1 MKFLH
6 ISDLHLG
13 KRLHEV
19 SLLNDQKFIL
29 DEIHTL
35 AKREHIDALIIAGD
49 IYDKSIPPVSAIELF
64 DAFLFHLSQ
73 DKIKVFLISGNH
85 DSPERTAY
93 GGRLMEKNGIYISPV
108 FHKENA
114 PICLS
119 DEYGE
124 VFIYLLPFIKP
135 AHVREVFPDK
145 EINDYSDAISV
156 AIERMNVN
164 TTKRNLLVTHQF
176 VTGATRCDSEDI
188 SVGGSDNVNAEVMN
202 DFDYVALG
210 HIHRAQTAGSDRI
223 RYCGT
228 PLKYSFS
235 EANHTKSVTIVTLN
249 EKEKD
254 VGIQEIPLNALHEMH
269 IIKGPLEHIMDTS
282 IYNTYPKD
290 SYVQIILTD
299 EEEALDV
306 ISKLRQVFANVL
318 CVEYDNIR
326 TRENQTIEEV
336 TNVEEISPLDLFKLL
351 YEKQNNSTLK
361 DEQETYLTNVIEEI
375 WGGIS

>member
-1 MKFLH
+1 MH

-19 SLLNDQKFIL
+19 SLLTDQKFIL
-29 DEIHTL
+29 DEIRSL

-64 DAFLFHLSQ
+64 DEFLFHLSK
-73 DKIKVFLISGNH
+73 DNIKVFLISGNH

-108 FHKENA
+108 FHAENT

-124 VFIYLLPFIKP
+124 VHIYLLPFIKP
-135 AHVREVFPDK
+135 AHVREVFPDE
-145 EINDYSDAISV
+145 EINDYSDAIAV
-156 AIERMNVN
+156 AIESMNVD

-188 SVGGSDNVNAEVMN
+188 SVGGSDNVNAEVMK

-210 HIHRAQTAGSDRI
+210 HIHRAQTAGSERI

-235 EANHTKSVTIVTLN
+235 EANHTKSVTLVTMN
-249 EKEKD
+249 EKTAD
-254 VGIQEIPLNALHEMH
+254 VDIQEIPLNSLREMH
-269 IIKGPLEHIMDTS
+269 IIKGTLESIMDVS
-282 IYNTYPKD
+282 IYDTYPKD
-290 SYVQIILTD
+290 SYVQVILTD

-306 ISKLRQVFANVL
+306 ISTLRLVFPNVL

-326 TRENQTIEEV
+326 TRENQIIEEV
-336 TNVEEISPLDLFKLL
+336 DNVEEKSPLDLFKLL

-361 DEQETYLTNVIEEI
+361 DEQEIYLTKVMEEI
-375 WGGIS
+375 WGGI

>member
-1 MKFLH
+1 MKFMH

-19 SLLNDQKFIL
+19 SLLTDQKFIL
-29 DEIHTL
+29 DEIRSL

-64 DAFLFHLSQ
+64 DEFLFHLSK
-73 DKIKVFLISGNH
+73 DNIKVFLISGNH

-108 FHKENA
+108 FHAENT

-124 VFIYLLPFIKP
+124 VHIYLLPFIKP
-135 AHVREVFPDK
+135 AHVREVFPDE
-145 EINDYSDAISV
+145 EINDYSDAIAV
-156 AIERMNVN
+156 AIESMNVD

-188 SVGGSDNVNAEVMN
+188 SVGGSDNVNAEVMK

-210 HIHRAQTAGSDRI
+210 HIHRAQTAGSERI

-235 EANHTKSVTIVTLN
+235 EANHTKSVTLVTMN
-249 EKEKD
+249 EKTAD
-254 VGIQEIPLNALHEMH
+254 VDIQEIPLNSLREMH
-269 IIKGPLEHIMDTS
+269 IIKGTLESIMDVS
-282 IYNTYPKD
+282 IYDTYPKD
-290 SYVQIILTD
+290 SYVQVILTD

-306 ISKLRQVFANVL
+306 ISTLRLVFPNVL

-326 TRENQTIEEV
+326 TRENQIIEEV
-336 TNVEEISPLDLFKLL
+336 DNVEEKSPLDLFKLL

-361 DEQETYLTNVIEEI
+361 DEQEIYLTKVMEEI
-375 WGGIS
+375 WGGI